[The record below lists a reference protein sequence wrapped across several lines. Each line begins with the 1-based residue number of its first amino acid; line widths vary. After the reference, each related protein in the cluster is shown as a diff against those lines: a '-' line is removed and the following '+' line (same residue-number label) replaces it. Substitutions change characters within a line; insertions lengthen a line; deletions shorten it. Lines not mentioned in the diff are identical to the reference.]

1 MSPDMGKMLII
12 WCKAKKAGT
21 KLYIECADNAVVHY
35 IHSNEIREESRVTVM
50 VIFFI
55 VRHVIFKNLKIL
67 LSFSYDKCKWFSIL
81 GKATNM
87 LSVEVNSKATLFPLA
102 SSNSPT
108 RWYSP
113 DTKEQMGECQSTSL
127 RPLKPGARRPRGS
140 RASAAGEAPPESARD
155 KLRAPCTASPLRV
168 QFCSFAKDKYV
179 SYSSFL
185 SLVFRTLEVT
195 NNVCYYRVDW

>member
-12 WCKAKKAGT
+12 WSKAKKAGT

-35 IHSNEIREESRVTVM
+35 IHWNEIHEESRVTVM

-67 LSFSYDKCKWFSIL
+67 LTFSYDKRKWFSIL

-87 LSVEVNSKATLFPLA
+87 LSVEVNSKATLFPSA

-108 RWYSP
+108 RCYSP
-113 DTKEQMGECQSTSL
+113 DTKDRIGECKSTSL
-127 RPLKPGARRPRGS
+127 RPLKSGAQRPRGS
-140 RASAAGEAPPESARD
+140 RASAAGRGSSRIGHRQAQGS
-155 KLRAPCTASPLRV
+155 V
-168 QFCSFAKDKYV
+168 HSFTSQGTVLFICKGQ
-179 SYSSFL
+179 
-185 SLVFRTLEVT
+185 
-195 NNVCYYRVDW
+195 VCVLFFFSISGV